1 MHSPYEEHLE
11 AAYRILRYLKNS
23 LEKGLFFEKNEQRG
37 IETYTDA
44 DWAGSTLDRRSTSG
58 YYTFVWGNL
67 VTWRSKKQN
76 EVARSSAEAEYRSM
90 AQGICEM
97 IWLKRILEEL
107 RRPVI
112 MPMKLYC
119 DNKAAINIAHNPV
132 QHDRTKHVEI
142 DRHFIKEKI
151 EAGAICMPFV
161 PTSQQVAD
169 VLTKG
174 LFRPN
179 FEFLISKEMFPSH
192 VKIYVQNDAVAA
204 LASGTLGKLHGC
216 VLVAGTG
223 CIALGFSE
231 DGKEARAAGG
241 GPILGDWGS
250 GYGIAA
256 QALTAVIRAYDGR
269 GSPTMLTSRI
279 LKALGLSSPEEII
292 GWTYTDQSWARI
304 AALVPEVVSC
314 AEDGDQIAHEILV
327 DAVNE
332 LAIAVK
338 AVIERLCLCGEDRS
352 GSFPVVMVGGVLESN
367 KSWDI
372 GKEVIKYIQKLYPGA
387 HPIRPKVEPAIGAA
401 LLACNFLMKES
412 QRNKHG

>member
-1 MHSPYEEHLE
+1 MESYKYGIAGEEEERGEARENGGGSDVVLGLDGGATSTVCVCLPLIPVWDPQSSLPDPLPVLSRAVGGCSNFNSVGENAAKATLE
-11 AAYRILRYLKNS
+11 QVLSEALTKSGSDRSAVHAVCLGVSGVNHP
-23 LEKGLFFEKNEQRG
+23 
-37 IETYTDA
+37 TD
-44 DWAGSTLDRRSTSG
+44 
-58 YYTFVWGNL
+58 
-67 VTWRSKKQN
+67 Q
-76 EVARSSAEAEYRSM
+76 
-90 AQGICEM
+90 EM
-97 IWLKRILEEL
+97 ILNWLR
-107 RRPVI
+107 
-112 MPMKLYC
+112 
-119 DNKAAINIAHNPV
+119 
-132 QHDRTKHVEI
+132 
-142 DRHFIKEKI
+142 
-151 EAGAICMPFV
+151 
-161 PTSQQVAD
+161 
-169 VLTKG
+169 
-174 LFRPN
+174 
-179 FEFLISKEMFPSH
+179 EMFPSH

-292 GWTYTDQSWARI
+292 GWTYTDRSWARI

-314 AEDGDQIAHEILV
+314 AKDGDQIAHEILV
-327 DAVNE
+327 DAVKE

-387 HPIRPKVEPAIGAA
+387 YPIRPKVEPAIGAA

-412 QRNKHG
+412 QRNNHG